1 MRRLNKIIIAAA
13 VVLSLF
19 SILPQSAEAAVPVF
33 ETNPIL
39 TGVLPLDIPNLAEM
53 TFEWAFKMAVEILR
67 RQLLNMIV
75 DQIVAWI
82 QGGGTPR
89 FITDWN
95 GFFADTIDQ
104 AGGSG

>member
-39 TGVLPLDIPNLAEM
+39 NGVLPLDIPNLAEM

-95 GFFADTIDQ
+95 GFFADAIDQ
-104 AGGSG
+104 